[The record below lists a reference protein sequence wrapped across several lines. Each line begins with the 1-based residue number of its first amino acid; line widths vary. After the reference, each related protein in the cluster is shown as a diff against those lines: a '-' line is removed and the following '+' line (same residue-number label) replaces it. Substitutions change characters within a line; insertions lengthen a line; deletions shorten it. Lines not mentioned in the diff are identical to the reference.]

1 LDTVVQIFSG
11 MSAEVAPGSPSPLKF
26 GSFSKIVGCAQQHS
40 SVAIM
45 TAGRHFP
52 RLARGMVK
60 TIHFLDGQ
68 RVPIGAQ
75 PDSQRLLARVPVRV
89 RVEPTSADNAMSQFD
104 QL

>member
-1 LDTVVQIFSG
+1 
-11 MSAEVAPGSPSPLKF
+11 
-26 GSFSKIVGCAQQHS
+26 
-40 SVAIM
+40 
-45 TAGRHFP
+45 
-52 RLARGMVK
+52 MVK